1 MTQIT
6 IKDLAVTLGLST
18 STISRAL
25 NDHPDIKTETK
36 KLVQQTAT
44 KLGYEPNIVARN
56 LKAKY
61 SNQIGIIVPE
71 IKHDFFSKAI
81 SGIEEVAYKAGF
93 TVIVSQSNEDEER
106 EKINANALYL
116 HRVSGLIV
124 SLSQTTQNIKH
135 FKNLL
140 KKGVSIV
147 FFDRVSKED
156 NDTYKVVIDDYQS
169 SYDAVKYL
177 ISKGYKRIVHFAGPK
192 ILQNCSERLAGY
204 KKALED
210 SGIGFNEKLVVHG
223 GMHEDDGIK
232 NIQYLKNKNIK
243 FDAIFAVNDPVAVG
257 AAIYLKKNGYKIPD
271 NVAIIG
277 FSNNPI
283 TEYMTPSLTT
293 VEQPAYEMGKKAAS
307 ILISL
312 IKGENGSGEKKIVL
326 PTKLIIRESA

>member
-1 MTQIT
+1 V
-6 IKDLAVTLGLST
+6 L
-18 STISRAL
+18 
-25 NDHPDIKTETK
+25 
-36 KLVQQTAT
+36 
-44 KLGYEPNIVARN
+44 
-56 LKAKY
+56 
-61 SNQIGIIVPE
+61 
-71 IKHDFFSKAI
+71 
-81 SGIEEVAYKAGF
+81 
-93 TVIVSQSNEDEER
+93 R

-124 SLSQTTQNIKH
+124 SLSQTTEKIEH

-140 KKGVSIV
+140 EKGVSIV

-156 NDTYKVVIDDYQS
+156 NDTYKVVVDDYQS
-169 SYDAVKYL
+169 SYNAVKYL

-210 SGIGFNEKLVVHG
+210 SGIGFTEELVVHG

-232 NIQYLKNKNIK
+232 NIEYLNNNNVK

-257 AAIYLKKNGYKIPD
+257 AAIYLKKNGIKIPD

-293 VEQPAYEMGKKAAS
+293 VEQPAYEMGKMAAS
-307 ILISL
+307 MLISL
-312 IKGENGSGEKKIVL
+312 IKGEDEKVEKKVVL
-326 PTKLIIRESA
+326 PAKLIIRESA

>member
-1 MTQIT
+1 MAQIT
-6 IKDLAVTLGLST
+6 IKDLAITLGLST

-25 NDHPDIKTETK
+25 NDHPDINPETK

-44 KLGYEPNIVARN
+44 ELGYEPNIVARN

-93 TVIVSQSNEDEER
+93 TVIVSQSNEDVLR

-124 SLSQTTQNIKH
+124 SLSQTTEKIEH

-140 KKGVSIV
+140 EKGVSIV

-156 NDTYKVVIDDYQS
+156 NDTYKVVVDDYQS
-169 SYDAVKYL
+169 SYNAVKYL

-210 SGIGFNEKLVVHG
+210 SGIGFTEELVVHG

-232 NIQYLKNKNIK
+232 NIEYLNNNNVK

-257 AAIYLKKNGYKIPD
+257 AAIYLKKNGIKIPD

-293 VEQPAYEMGKKAAS
+293 VEQPAYEMGKMAAS
-307 ILISL
+307 MLISL
-312 IKGENGSGEKKIVL
+312 IKGEDEKVEKKVVL
-326 PTKLIIRESA
+326 PAKLIIRESA